1 MYIEEKELAL
11 DDERRVKVLSPSA
24 LMAKRF
30 LANRLALIGMVIL
43 IAMFLFSF
51 IGGVIMPYRE
61 DQLFMTYEEV
71 VRDFV
76 SAAYSNTIQT
86 TPVEGFD
93 LSVMSRG
100 SLVAAIQNGQSGFS
114 ADSVEYAIAPLGA
127 DSWLVTARAPVANIT
142 SGGIRYTF
150 MPQAGMSVSDS
161 LQARAIQAIEGEEA
175 AFEHEG
181 LWYSVSQTGRRYT
194 LAVSREAVLASRLT
208 ISPLASG
215 FQADFG
221 LLRDFEEALAAGNA
235 RFASQTANDY
245 EIRRVNESYYVSLN
259 GVDQFV
265 ASRYSIQPT
274 VTDTIVSAEMRTVIE
289 NAIAGNETEFTFDGV
304 SYLVSGLD
312 GQYSIKTAQSTQ
324 LVSMLERPSFRHWL
338 GTDKNGMDVV
348 VRLMY
353 GGRVSLLIGFV
364 VVVIEIFIGVV
375 MGGLAGY
382 FGKVVDMVIMR
393 IVDTIICIPSL
404 PLYLIVGA
412 FMDGNKVDPNIR
424 IYILMLIMGFMSWP
438 GVARVVRG
446 QILSLREQEFMVAT
460 EALGLRVSRRIFRH
474 LIPNVIPQLIVVA
487 TMDLGSVI
495 LSESTL
501 SFLGLGV
508 KFPLASWGNILNA
521 VNDVHVM
528 TNYLYV
534 WIPAGFCI
542 LITVLGF
549 NFVGDGLRDAFDPK
563 MKR

>member
-1 MYIEEKELAL
+1 MYIEENARKEELAL

-30 LANRLALIGMVIL
+30 FSNWLALIGMVIL

-51 IGGVIMPYRE
+51 LGGLLMPYRE
-61 DQLFMTYEEV
+61 DQLFLTYEEV

-86 TPVEGFD
+86 TPIEGFD

-100 SLVAAIQNGQSGFS
+100 SLVSAIHNGQSSFS

-127 DSWLVTARAPVANIT
+127 ESWLVTARMPVANIT
-142 SGGIRYTF
+142 FGGVRYTF
-150 MPQAGMSVSDS
+150 MPQGGASVSDS
-161 LQARAIQAIEGEEA
+161 LQARATQAIEEEAA

-181 LWYSVSQTGRRYT
+181 LPYSVSQTGRRYT

-221 LLRDFEEALAAGNA
+221 LLRDFEEALATGSA
-235 RFASQTANDY
+235 RFTDGY
-245 EIRRVNESYYVSLN
+245 EIRRAGEAYYISLN

-274 VTDTIVSAEMRTVIE
+274 VSNTIVSAEMRTVIE
-289 NAIAGNETEFTFDGV
+289 NAIAGNEAEFTFDGV
-304 SYLVSGLD
+304 SYLVSGVD

-364 VVVIEIFIGVV
+364 VVIIEILIGVV

-382 FGKVVDMVIMR
+382 FGKAVDMVIMR

-487 TMDLGSVI
+487 TMDLGGVI

-563 MKR
+563 TKR

>member
-1 MYIEEKELAL
+1 MYTEEKVNGEELAL

-30 LANRLALIGMVIL
+30 FANRLALIGMVIL

-51 IGGVIMPYRE
+51 IGGLLMPYRE
-61 DQLFMTYEEV
+61 DQLFLTYEEV

-76 SAAYSNTIQT
+76 SAAYSNTVQT
-86 TPVEGFD
+86 TSIEGFD

-100 SLVAAIQNGQSGFS
+100 SLVSAIQNGQSGFS
-114 ADSVEYAIAPLGA
+114 ADGVEYAIAPLGA
-127 DSWLVTARAPVANIT
+127 ESWLITARMPVATIT
-142 SGGIRYTF
+142 SGGVRYTF
-150 MPQAGMSVSDS
+150 MPQGGASVSDS
-161 LQARAIQAIEGEEA
+161 LQASAIQAIEGNNA

-181 LWYSVSQTGRRYT
+181 LLYSVSQTGRRYT

-208 ISPLASG
+208 VSPLVSG
-215 FQADFG
+215 FQAEFR
-221 LLRDFEEALAAGNA
+221 LLRDFEQALAAGSA
-235 RFASQTANDY
+235 SFAGAY
-245 EIRRVNESYYVSLN
+245 AIRRVGESYYISLN

-265 ASRYSIQPT
+265 ASHYSIQPT
-274 VTDTIVSAEMRTVIE
+274 VTNTIVSAEMRTMIE

-304 SYLVSGLD
+304 SYQVSGVD

-324 LVSMLERPSFRHWL
+324 LVSMLERPSLRHWL

-364 VVVIEIFIGVV
+364 VVVIEILIGVV

-424 IYILMLIMGFMSWP
+424 IYVLMLIMGFMSWP

-446 QILSLREQEFMVAT
+446 QILSLREREFMVAA

-542 LITVLGF
+542 LVTVLGF

>member
-24 LMAKRF
+24 LMVKRF
-30 LANRLALIGMVIL
+30 FANRLALIGMVIL
-43 IAMFLFSF
+43 VVMFLFSF
-51 IGGVIMPYRE
+51 MGGLLMPYRQ
-61 DQLFMTYEEV
+61 DQLFLTYEEV

-86 TPVEGFD
+86 TTIEGFE

-100 SLVAAIQNGQSGFS
+100 ALVSAIQNGQSSFS
-114 ADSVEYAIAPLGA
+114 ADGVEYAIAPLGA
-127 DSWLVTARAPVANIT
+127 ESWLVTARMPLANIT

-150 MPQAGMSVSDS
+150 MPQGGASLSEA
-161 LQARAIQAIEGEEA
+161 LQADAIQAIEGNNA
-175 AFEHEG
+175 IFEHQG
-181 LWYSVSQTGRRYT
+181 LLYSVSQTGRRYT

-208 ISPLASG
+208 ISPLASD
-215 FQADFG
+215 FQADFQ
-221 LLRDFEEALAAGNA
+221 LLRDFEQALAMGSAS
-235 RFASQTANDY
+235 FADAY
-245 EIRRVNESYYVSLN
+245 EIRRIGESYYISLN

-274 VTDTIVSAEMRTVIE
+274 VANTIVSADMRAMIE

-304 SYLVSGLD
+304 SYQVSGVD
-312 GQYSIKTAQSTQ
+312 GQYSVKTAQSTQ
-324 LVSMLERPSFRHWL
+324 LVSMLEGPSLQHWL

-364 VVVIEIFIGVV
+364 VVIIEILIGVV

-382 FGKVVDMVIMR
+382 FGKVADMIIMR
-393 IVDTIICIPSL
+393 VVDTIICIPSL

-412 FMDGNKVDPNIR
+412 FMDGNKVDPGIR
-424 IYILMLIMGFMSWP
+424 IYVLMLIMGFMSWP

-487 TMDLGSVI
+487 TMDLGGVI

-542 LITVLGF
+542 LVTVLGF

>member
-1 MYIEEKELAL
+1 MNEDIKEEELAL

-30 LANRLALIGMVIL
+30 FANRLALIGMVIL
-43 IAMFLFSF
+43 VVMFLFSF
-51 IGGVIMPYRE
+51 VGGLLMPYRQ
-61 DQLFMTYEEV
+61 DQLFLTYEEV

-86 TPVEGFD
+86 TAIEGFE

-100 SLVAAIQNGQSGFS
+100 TLVSAIQNGQSSFS
-114 ADSVEYAIAPLGA
+114 ADGVEYAIAPLGA
-127 DSWLVTARAPVANIT
+127 ESWLITARMPLANIT
-142 SGGIRYTF
+142 SGGVRYTF
-150 MPQAGMSVSDS
+150 MPQGGASLSEA
-161 LQARAIQAIEGEEA
+161 LQASAIQAIESNNPV
-175 AFEHEG
+175 FEHEG
-181 LWYSVSQTGRRYT
+181 LLYSVSQTGRRYT
-194 LAVSREAVLASRLT
+194 LGVSREAILASRLT

-215 FQADFG
+215 FQADFR
-221 LLRDFEEALAAGNA
+221 LLQDFEQALAMGS
-235 RFASQTANDY
+235 ASFGDAYT
-245 EIRRVNESYYVSLN
+245 IRRVGESYYISLN

-265 ASRYSIQPT
+265 ASRYSIQPAIANM
-274 VTDTIVSAEMRTVIE
+274 IVSADMRIVIE

-304 SYLVSGLD
+304 SYQVSGLD

-324 LVSMLERPSFRHWL
+324 LVSMLERPSLRHWL

-364 VVVIEIFIGVV
+364 VVVIEILIGVV

-412 FMDGNKVDPNIR
+412 FMDGNKVDPGIR
-424 IYILMLIMGFMSWP
+424 IYVLMLIMGFMSWP

-446 QILSLREQEFMVAT
+446 QILSLREQEFMVAA

-487 TMDLGSVI
+487 TMDLGGVI

-542 LITVLGF
+542 LVTVLGF

>member
-1 MYIEEKELAL
+1 MYIEEKVNREELAL

-30 LANRLALIGMVIL
+30 FANRLALIGIVIL
-43 IAMFLFSF
+43 IVMFLFSF
-51 IGGVIMPYRE
+51 VGGLRMPYRQ
-61 DQLFMTYEEV
+61 DQLFLTYEEV

-76 SAAYSNTIQT
+76 SAAYSNTIET
-86 TPVEGFD
+86 TAIEGFD

-100 SLVAAIQNGQSGFS
+100 TLVSAIQNGQSACS
-114 ADSVEYAIAPLGA
+114 ADGVEYAIAPLGEE
-127 DSWLVTARAPVANIT
+127 SWLITARMPVANIT

-150 MPQAGMSVSDS
+150 MPQGGASLSES
-161 LQARAIQAIEGEEA
+161 LQAGAIQAIEGNNA
-175 AFEHEG
+175 VFEHEG
-181 LWYSVSQTGRRYT
+181 LLYSVSQTGRRYT

-208 ISPLASG
+208 TSPLASG
-215 FQADFG
+215 FQADFT
-221 LLRDFEEALAAGNA
+221 LLRDFEQALAAGSTSFGDA
-235 RFASQTANDY
+235 YA
-245 EIRRVNESYYVSLN
+245 IRRIGESYYISQN
-259 GVDQFV
+259 GADQFV

-274 VTDTIVSAEMRTVIE
+274 VTNTIVSAEMRTMIE
-289 NAIAGNETEFTFDGV
+289 NAIAGNETEFTLDSV
-304 SYLVSGLD
+304 SYLVSGVD

-364 VVVIEIFIGVV
+364 VVIIEILIGVV

-382 FGKVVDMVIMR
+382 FGKIVDMVIMR

-412 FMDGNKVDPNIR
+412 FMDGNKVDPGIR
-424 IYILMLIMGFMSWP
+424 IYVLMLIMGFMSWP

-446 QILSLREQEFMVAT
+446 QILSLREQEFMVST

-487 TMDLGSVI
+487 TMDLGGVI

-508 KFPLASWGNILNA
+508 KFPFASWGNILNA

-542 LITVLGF
+542 LVTVLGF